1 MYVLLCVALSSS
13 ERCPP
18 SPLSPS
24 LSLQGG
30 LFVTA
35 SALLST
41 SFKRVQGMRM
51 TRGQNCKST
60 CYFAL
65 GVIVLVFVAYLLIDK
80 VISR

>member
-1 MYVLLCVALSSS
+1 M
-13 ERCPP
+13 
-18 SPLSPS
+18 
-24 LSLQGG
+24 
-30 LFVTA
+30 TA

-41 SFKRVQGMRM
+41 SFKRVQAMRM

-80 VISR
+80 VVSR